1 MSPLLLGGRPP
12 RYENGVMTDSG
23 SLSGIDRLLLTLA
36 ARYGP
41 EGQEVALHHLRT
53 FFDLSRRKDE
63 GWASWIQRF
72 YLVFADAQATG
83 LALNVFGQAFL
94 LLYWGRIEPGQLR
107 DCLSQFGGKLPKHEE
122 QLQALMAHLKR

>member
-1 MSPLLLGGRPP
+1 
-12 RYENGVMTDSG
+12 MTDPG
-23 SLSGIDRLLLTLA
+23 TLSGIDRLLLTLA

-41 EGQEVALHHLRT
+41 EGHGVDLPYMRT
-53 FFDLSRRKDE
+53 SSALSRRNDE
-63 GWASWIQRF
+63 AWASWIQRF

-83 LALNVFGQAFL
+83 LALNVFGQASL
-94 LLYWGRIEPGQLR
+94 LLYWGRIEPQALR